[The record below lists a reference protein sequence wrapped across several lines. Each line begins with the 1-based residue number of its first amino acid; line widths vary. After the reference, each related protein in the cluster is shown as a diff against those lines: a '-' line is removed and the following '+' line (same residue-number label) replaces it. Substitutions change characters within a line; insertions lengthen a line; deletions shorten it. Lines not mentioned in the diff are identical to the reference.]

1 MDWQTIVQ
9 AFGNVAL
16 AIAYII
22 CAGLL
27 VVAFLIQ
34 HKFFERNLKI
44 QDDQIRRDWN
54 SKAFR
59 YEALLNRALL
69 FGLLLALLCIG
80 LKRVPWRALAVIIFT
95 TILIALLRNVL
106 STFLGLSTVDA
117 KKRQRVMSQMGAPVL
132 VTGGMAVSGIIAAIM
147 LVLAVIG
154 NFFRQILGT
163 SDGADIAQFVWL
175 LLLPFGA
182 VALTQYVLQAIVML
196 RPTVDKAVRA
206 QSFLTS
212 VLSPAGIV
220 STWAAIHA
228 EYPGVDFSESRY
240 WFIPDDTAQLAIWSL
255 FMIGLP
261 VLIFFVA
268 NISYSTQRTDF
279 LNRLRLF
286 TDRIEYASKPHRVAD
301 LGRTMSN
308 DVIVRVP
315 RLLGEL
321 LNGDDY
327 LLIYWFKRFPQVA
340 MGIYHE
346 VTSDDAAPAGAETE
360 DGNAQVLDEDGQPIA
375 EAATGTALAPM
386 ETARQLEDK
395 DLVDSASLYDENTLM
410 TRLELERGEA
420 FNFLR
425 ERAKQLHLLDG
436 NPAIDIVFS
445 REQHAIRRWN
455 YRTVFIEGLTEM
467 MMDPFNGDKIED
479 IVELFRKE
487 IEIRHRDGSDTF
499 RKLVVTTAATALYTL
514 AMTAA
519 QEYLPNF
526 ITPDPSPQA
535 AQSDG

>member
-1 MDWQTIVQ
+1 
-9 AFGNVAL
+9 
-16 AIAYII
+16 
-22 CAGLL
+22 
-27 VVAFLIQ
+27 
-34 HKFFERNLKI
+34 
-44 QDDQIRRDWN
+44 
-54 SKAFR
+54 
-59 YEALLNRALL
+59 
-69 FGLLLALLCIG
+69 
-80 LKRVPWRALAVIIFT
+80 
-95 TILIALLRNVL
+95 
-106 STFLGLSTVDA
+106 
-117 KKRQRVMSQMGAPVL
+117 
-132 VTGGMAVSGIIAAIM
+132 
-147 LVLAVIG
+147 
-154 NFFRQILGT
+154 
-163 SDGADIAQFVWL
+163 
-175 LLLPFGA
+175 
-182 VALTQYVLQAIVML
+182 
-196 RPTVDKAVRA
+196 
-206 QSFLTS
+206 
-212 VLSPAGIV
+212 
-220 STWAAIHA
+220 
-228 EYPGVDFSESRY
+228 
-240 WFIPDDTAQLAIWSL
+240 
-255 FMIGLP
+255 
-261 VLIFFVA
+261 
-268 NISYSTQRTDF
+268 
-279 LNRLRLF
+279 
-286 TDRIEYASKPHRVAD
+286 
-301 LGRTMSN
+301 
-308 DVIVRVP
+308 
-315 RLLGEL
+315 
-321 LNGDDY
+321 
-327 LLIYWFKRFPQVA
+327 

-346 VTSDDAAPAGAETE
+346 VTSDDAAPAGAEAE